1 MRFISVLVAA
11 LLPLTVYAQ
20 QDQGAPSTS
29 MFGSVLPMMVLM
41 FVIIYFLMIRPEQK
55 KQKQRQKMINEMKKG
70 DKVISV
76 AGIYGVVQS
85 IKGETV
91 TVKIADN
98 VNVEM
103 TKSGVSNVVTD
114 ESNAKGEKVREKK

>member
-1 MRFISVLVAA
+1 
-11 LLPLTVYAQ
+11 
-20 QDQGAPSTS
+20 

-55 KQKQRQKMINEMKKG
+55 KQKQRQRMINEMKKG
-70 DKVISV
+70 DKVVTV